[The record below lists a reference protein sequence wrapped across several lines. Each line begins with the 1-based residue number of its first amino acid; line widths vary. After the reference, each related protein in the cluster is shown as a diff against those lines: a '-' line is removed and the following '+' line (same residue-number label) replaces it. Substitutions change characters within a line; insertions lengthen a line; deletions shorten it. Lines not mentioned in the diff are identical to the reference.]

1 MPCVAVAYSG
11 GRDSTALLHAV
22 ACAAR
27 EAGLDVA
34 ALHVH
39 HGLSVHAD
47 AWLDHAQATCDAW
60 AAQGL
65 PVRLLWRRVVV
76 PQGAG
81 LSLEAEAR
89 TLRHA
94 ALQDMAGEAEADLLL
109 LAHHRRDQAETLL
122 LQALRGGGVAGLAAM
137 PRDDW
142 RGGVRWV
149 RPWLDHPREAIEAYV
164 AQHGLS
170 HVDDESN
177 GDPRFAR
184 NRLRLLVWPALLA
197 AFPRAEA
204 ALATSAE
211 RLADA
216 LEPLRDWQAQALDD
230 LALADDQAALDVPRW
245 AAWSP
250 ARRRE
255 ALRHWYARASG
266 RTLPSSWVMRL
277 ADELPHRQAAAEAG
291 QGPGAGVWPEL
302 GLSFYRGRLR
312 WASGLGVCEPPPR
325 SPTGDAGEGRGLRS
339 ARLAITGPGDWPL
352 PAWGGVLRVEACT
365 RAGVAPGR
373 LAAASLAWRAGG
385 EQFQAGLLRPPRAL
399 KKQFQSLGV
408 PAWERNAPLLWDGAQ
423 LLFVP
428 GLGVDARAWAPEGQP
443 QWALS
448 WQRLS
453 TAV

>member
-27 EAGLDVA
+27 EVGLEVV

-39 HGLSVHAD
+39 HGLSAHAD
-47 AWLDHAQATCDAW
+47 AWLAHAQATCEAW

-76 PQGAG
+76 PQGPG

-94 ALQDMAGEAEADLLL
+94 ALQEMAGEAGTDLLL

-149 RPWLDHPREAIEAYV
+149 RPWLDHPREAIEAHV

-170 HVDDESN
+170 HIDDDSN

-184 NRLRLLVWPALLA
+184 NRLRLQVWPALLA
-197 AFPRAEA
+197 AFPQAEA

-211 RLADA
+211 RVADV
-216 LEPLRDWQAQALDD
+216 LEPLRDWQAQALDE
-230 LALADDQAALDVPRW
+230 LASADDGAALDVRRW

-250 ARRRE
+250 SRRRE
-255 ALRHWYARASG
+255 ALRHWHAQASG
-266 RTLPSSWVMRL
+266 RSLPSSWVLRL
-277 ADELPHRQAAAEAG
+277 ADELPRRQAEADAG
-291 QGPGAGVWPEL
+291 QGPGTGVWPEL

-312 WASGLGVCEPPPR
+312 WAA
-325 SPTGDAGEGRGLRS
+325 PTRRPADEVADEVAQDAGPS
-339 ARLAITGPGDWPL
+339 PVRLAITGPGDWPV
-352 PAWGGVLRVEACT
+352 PAWGGVLRVVPCT
-365 RAGVAPGR
+365 RGGVSPAR
-373 LAAASLAWRAGG
+373 LAAATLAWRVGG
-385 EQFQAGLLRPPRAL
+385 EQFQAGPQRPPRAL
-399 KKQFQSLGV
+399 KKQFQALGV
-408 PAWERNAPLLWDGAQ
+408 PAWERDAPLLWDGAQ